1 MPGSGVRPV
10 DTSQLS
16 LKDAPDFFSVYL
28 MSYCYGFEKEC
39 ALDDASNTT
48 TIQRTITACSDLNP
62 LSRFDPGEAL
72 LEAIGESG
80 SVSKT
85 GWPSD
90 LSDDFIALAP
100 TRQAMAIMFILGTCA
115 VGLSVLLRLG
125 TVRYIWQPIGPQDHL
140 DGVEPPRHP
149 GYPRQPSPSDI
160 PPSKLQLVT
169 FISST
174 ILLVIATSIATV
186 ISTQFVSLVNKSG
199 NPGISAASTSDF
211 LGMAWTTVAI
221 QILLTAEALISLL
234 RYRARHCHCD
244 WEELPAAPGPESK
257 RLFSGHD

>member
-1 MPGSGVRPV
+1 
-10 DTSQLS
+10 
-16 LKDAPDFFSVYL
+16 

-39 ALDDASNTT
+39 VLDDASNTT
-48 TIQRTITACSDLNP
+48 TIQRTIISCSDLNP

-85 GWPSD
+85 GWPSY

-100 TRQAMAIMFILGTCA
+100 TRQAMAVMFILGTCA

-125 TVRYIWQPIGPQDHL
+125 TVRYIWQPIGPQDHG
-140 DGVEPPRHP
+140 DGTEPPSYP
-149 GYPRQPSPSDI
+149 GYSRQPSPSEI

-169 FISST
+169 IISST
-174 ILLVIATSIATV
+174 IILTIATAIATV
-186 ISTQFVSLVNKSG
+186 ISTQFVSLVDKSG
-199 NPGISAASTSDF
+199 NPGISAASTSGF
-211 LGMAWTTVAI
+211 LGMAWTTVTI
-221 QILLTAEALISLL
+221 QILLSAEPLISLL
-234 RYRARHCHCD
+234 RYRARHCRCD